1 MMMPSTGPPAEAM
14 LHQPTTLALA
24 GPVNCSA
31 MMAMPAG
38 PVAEPKIA
46 LMVRKAMS
54 EPADHDRAER
64 PPKIIEP
71 TSATR
76 NARRRPYMS
85 ANLPELTARTA
96 NPRFGPTTTQTMV
109 EVVVPNSVANVPTTA
124 ASTDTMK
131 VAEISP
137 NRAVAK
143 TTRG

>member
-24 GPVNCSA
+24 GPVYCSA
-31 MMAMPAG
+31 MIAIPAG
-38 PVAEPKIA
+38 PVADPKMA
-46 LMVRKAMS
+46 LIVRKAIS

-71 TSATR
+71 MSATR

-85 ANLPELTARTA
+85 ANFPELTARTA
-96 NPRFGPTTTQTMV
+96 KPRFGPTTTQTIV
-109 EVVVPNSVANVPTTA
+109 EVVVSNSVANVPMTA
-124 ASTDTMK
+124 ARTDTMK
-131 VAEISP
+131 VAEMSP
-137 NRAVAK
+137 NRAVAN